1 MSEVKLLNDV
11 TGEQQRSYL
20 FPLAFLTLLFL
31 MWGFI
36 TSMNDILIPHFQ
48 NVFKLSHL
56 QAMLIQFCFFGAYF
70 IISVI

>member
-31 MWGFI
+31 MVGF
-36 TSMNDILIPHFQ
+36 TE
-48 NVFKLSHL
+48 K
-56 QAMLIQFCFFGAYF
+56 
-70 IISVI
+70 